1 MADAAGY
8 CAKLVR
14 TADRDRY
21 LAALF
26 APAEHRA
33 ALYALYAFNSELARV
48 REVAREPLPGEIRLQ
63 WWSDVLR
70 GERGGEAAANPVAA
84 ALLASIERYRL
95 PSDELVEL
103 VEARRFD
110 LYDEPMATLNELET
124 YASKT
129 SSVLFSL
136 ASRIVSSTE
145 TETETET
152 EAVAQPAGRAYT
164 FAGLI
169 RALPVHATRHQVYV
183 PLELIERH
191 EVKMA
196 DIFAGRSSP
205 GLNACLA
212 ELRNLARQY
221 LSAARERLRTLPR
234 EALPAFLPLA
244 LVGPALDRLE
254 HSDAFAPAELAPWR
268 RQWLLWRAA
277 RNPAR
282 IAG

>member
-1 MADAAGY
+1 MADASGY
-8 CAKLVR
+8 CAELVR
-14 TADRDRY
+14 AADRDRY

-33 ALYALYAFNSELARV
+33 ALYALYAFNSEVARV

-63 WWSDVLR
+63 WWTDVLR
-70 GERGGEAAANPVAA
+70 GERDGEAAANPVAA
-84 ALLASIERYRL
+84 ALLASIERYCL
-95 PSDELVEL
+95 PADELIAL

-110 LYDEPMATLNELET
+110 LYDEPMATLDELET
-124 YASKT
+124 YAGKT

-136 ASRIVSSTE
+136 ASRILSGTDA
-145 TETETET
+145 
-152 EAVAQPAGRAYT
+152 EAAAEPAGRAHALARLMRT
-164 FAGLI
+164 
-169 RALPVHATRHQVYV
+169 LPVHAARHQLYL
-183 PLELIERH
+183 PGELIARH
-191 EVKMA
+191 AVKVA

-212 ELRNLARQY
+212 ELRNGARRH
-221 LSAARERLRTLPR
+221 LSAACQQLQTLPR

-244 LVGPALDRLE
+244 LVGPTLDRLE

-277 RNPAR
+277 HDPAR

>member
-1 MADAAGY
+1 MADVSGY
-8 CAKLVR
+8 CAELVR
-14 TADRDRY
+14 AADRDRY

-26 APAEHRA
+26 APAEHRG
-33 ALYALYAFNSELARV
+33 ALYALCAFNSEVARV

-95 PSDELVEL
+95 SRDQLIEL

-110 LYDEPMATLNELET
+110 LYDEPVATLDELET
-124 YASKT
+124 YADKT
-129 SSVLFSL
+129 SSAIFSL
-136 ASRIVSSTE
+136 TSRILCGADA
-145 TETETET
+145 
-152 EAVAQPAGRAYT
+152 EAVAEPAGRAYT
-164 FAGLI
+164 IAGLM
-169 RALPVHATRHQVYV
+169 RVFPLHAARRQLYV

-191 EVKMA
+191 AVKMA
-196 DIFAGRSSP
+196 DIFAGRSSS

-212 ELRNLARQY
+212 ELRNVARQH
-221 LSAARERLRTLPR
+221 LAAARGQLPAPPR
-234 EALPAFLPLA
+234 EALSAFLPLA
-244 LVGPALDRLE
+244 LVGPTLDRLE

-282 IAG
+282 LLGGVWQG

>member
-1 MADAAGY
+1 MADVSGY
-8 CAKLVR
+8 CAELVR

-21 LAALF
+21 LATLF

-33 ALYALYAFNSELARV
+33 ALYALYAFNSEVARV

-63 WWSDVLR
+63 WWTDVLR
-70 GERGGEAAANPVAA
+70 GERDGEAAANPVAA

-95 PSDELVEL
+95 PPDQLIAL

-110 LYDEPMATLNELET
+110 LYDEPMATLDELET
-124 YASKT
+124 YAGNT

-136 ASRIVSSTE
+136 ASRILAGTE
-145 TETETET
+145 A
-152 EAVAQPAGRAYT
+152 EAVAEPAGRAYT
-164 FAGLI
+164 FAWLM
-169 RALPVHATRHQVYV
+169 RALPLHAARHQLYL
-183 PLELIERH
+183 PGELIEPH
-191 EVKMA
+191 AVKVA
-196 DIFAGRSSP
+196 DIFARRSSP

-212 ELRNLARQY
+212 ELRNVARRHLA
-221 LSAARERLRTLPR
+221 AARERLRTLPR

-254 HSDAFAPAELAPWR
+254 HSDAFVPGELAPWR

-277 RNPAR
+277 RNPMR